1 MQKQIYMTSKTWAQL
16 ESQAK
21 RAGLSQSSYI
31 AHLLDKVEAEKVAV
45 TEKKSRKV
53 REK

>member
-1 MQKQIYMTSKTWAQL
+1 MQKQIYMTKTTWAQL

-31 AHLLDKVEAEKVAV
+31 AHLLEKAEGEKVAV

-53 REK
+53 GEK